1 MESSHTAILESQQ
14 TLDFAILR
22 NDFLD
27 AFSDLETEV
36 TRILSSCGIS
46 ASNEAFGLRLQK
58 FREVSK
64 TSLIANTNYG
74 TRDRV
79 ADDIAKLLSLRADII
94 HSRMLVRLI
103 ASEPSARFVN
113 SQDAHSKHPPGRE
126 LSLAEMRTLVSTVCN
141 LADQIK
147 DLRRK
152 ANPASSPPPP
162 SPAATADP

>member
-1 MESSHTAILESQQ
+1 MESSHTTILDRQQ

-36 TRILSSCGIS
+36 TRILCSCGVA

-64 TSLIANTNYG
+64 TSLIANANYVS
-74 TRDRV
+74 RDRV

-94 HSRMLVRLI
+94 HSRMLVRLV
-103 ASEPSARFVN
+103 ANEPSARFVN
-113 SQDAHSKHPPGRE
+113 SQDAHSKHPSGRE
-126 LSLAEMRTLVSTVCN
+126 LSLAEMQTLVSSIRN

-152 ANPASSPPPP
+152 ANPAF
-162 SPAATADP
+162 